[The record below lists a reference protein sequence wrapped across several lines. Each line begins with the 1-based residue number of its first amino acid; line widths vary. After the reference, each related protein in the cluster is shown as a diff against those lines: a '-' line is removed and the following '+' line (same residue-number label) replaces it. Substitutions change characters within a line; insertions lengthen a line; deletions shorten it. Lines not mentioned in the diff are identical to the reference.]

1 LGLLDR
7 RGRVTSRYKEDD
19 HVGGAQRNQRQQSQH
34 RNKAAGAKA
43 VAAARGAGNDRRNLI
58 IGICV
63 VLVVAIVVIV
73 GVTLKSREADQNKLE
88 AIGAQHASSE
98 YTTTVSDDGTIVAGK
113 IDAKVK
119 IDVYEDFICPVC
131 GTFEGRDKDKINK
144 AIVDGKLQVNYRI
157 VNMLDPNS
165 NPAGYSSLAGNATIA
180 AAKAGKFDDYHAS
193 LFASQPGEGKAGWTN
208 DQLANLGLRLGITD
222 PQFANDVKNG
232 TYTPKVQAQ
241 YDKVKTQSWYK
252 GTPTVR
258 NGDTSIDVLGDTQ
271 WLDKLLNS

>member
-1 LGLLDR
+1 M
-7 RGRVTSRYKEDD
+7 
-19 HVGGAQRNQRQQSQH
+19 GGAQRNQRQRQQNQSK
-34 RNKAAGAKA
+34 KAAGAKA
-43 VAAARGAGNDRRNLI
+43 VAAARGAGKDRRNMI
-58 IGICV
+58 IGICA

-73 GVTLKSREADQNKLE
+73 GVTLKSREVDQSKLE
-88 AIGAQHASSE
+88 SIGAVHASSE
-98 YTTTVSDDGTIVAGK
+98 YTTKVADDGTIVAGK
-113 IDAKVK
+113 DDAKVK
-119 IDVYEDFICPVC
+119 IDIYEDFICPVC

-144 AIVDGKLQVNYRI
+144 AIADGKLQVSYRI

-165 NPAGYSSLAGNATIA
+165 SPAGYSSLAGNATIA

-193 LFASQPGEGKAGWTN
+193 LFASQPAEGKAGWTN

-241 YDKVKTQSWYK
+241 YDKVKTQPWYK

-258 NGDTSIDVLGDTQ
+258 NGDTSVDVLGDTQ
-271 WLDKLLNS
+271 WLDKLLK